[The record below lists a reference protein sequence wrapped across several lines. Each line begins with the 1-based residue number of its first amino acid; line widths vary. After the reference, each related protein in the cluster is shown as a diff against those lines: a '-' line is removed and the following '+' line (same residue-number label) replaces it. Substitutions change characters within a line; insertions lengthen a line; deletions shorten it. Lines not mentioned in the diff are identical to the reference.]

1 MANNRKL
8 GRLSSHRKAMLRNL
22 ATDVIM
28 HGKIETT
35 ATRAKEVRK
44 VVDKLIT
51 LGIRG
56 DLHARR
62 QAAAIL
68 QNVVDPATGKTA
80 VQVLFDDVH
89 LSSKVR
95 TVVILEL
102 SKLITVKVTMPQ
114 WQSSD
119 YSNHKAPM
127 VS

>member
-8 GRLSSHRKAMLRNL
+8 GRVSSHRKAMLRNL

-56 DLHARR
+56 DLHA
-62 QAAAIL
+62 IL

-80 VQVLFDDVH
+80 VQVLFDDVAP
-89 LSSKVR
+89 KFKGKNGGYTR
-95 TVVILEL
+95 VI
-102 SKLITVKVTMPQ
+102 KTYNRKG
-114 WQSSD
+114 D
-119 YSNHKAPM
+119 NAPM
-127 VS
+127 AIIGLF